1 MIRKACIMKVF
12 PNCHEEYR
20 KRHEGIWPEMVNMLT
35 EYGAHNYSIHLDPTT
50 NSLFAYLE
58 IEEEGKWSKSAETQ
72 ICKKWWAYMKDVM
85 ETNPDNSPVVVNL
98 QEVFYQA

>member
-1 MIRKACIMKVF
+1 MKVF
-12 PNCHEEYR
+12 PNCQEEYK

-35 EYGAHNYSIHLDPTT
+35 EYGAHNYSIHLDSTT

-58 IEEEGKWSKSAETQ
+58 IEEEEKWSKSAETE
-72 ICKKWWAYMKDVM
+72 ICKKWWTYMKDVM
-85 ETNPDNSPVVVNL
+85 ETNPDNSPVIVNL